1 MLLYPLAYVLDG
13 HVVHTVPFTY
23 VPGLHAHV
31 PAETNAVEF
40 PVHVYPVCVELTVP
54 SAGGFKQDDTFI
66 VAEYCPLG
74 HCVHTSTFIYDPA
87 GHEAATHVEP
97 LRRYPC
103 DTLHVNPVYV
113 ALTVEF
119 AGGLEHDVA
128 PAAEYVPAEHVVHDV
143 ALAAVEYV
151 PAEHGVHDDAPAAE
165 YVPAE
170 HGVHDVAPAVEYVP
184 AAHTRHVELFAAPVF
199 VEYVPAGQ
207 SRHVPE

>member
-40 PVHVYPVCVELTVP
+40 PVHVNPVCVELTVP
-54 SAGGFKQDDTFI
+54 LAGGFKQDVTFI
-66 VAEYCPLG
+66 LAEYCPLG

-119 AGGLEHDVA
+119 AGGLEHDDA
-128 PAAEYVPAEHVVHDV
+128 PATAEYDPAEHV
-143 ALAAVEYV
+143 
-151 PAEHGVHDDAPAAE
+151 VHDDAPAAE
-165 YVPAE
+165 YDPAEHVVHDIPVAEYVPAE
-170 HGVHDVAPAVEYVP
+170 HETH
-184 AAHTRHVELFAAPVF
+184 
-199 VEYVPAGQ
+199 
-207 SRHVPE
+207 